1 MSTIEGQKPITSND
15 YLINKKRDERKTGD
29 GVLGKDDFMKLLIA
43 QLQNQDPTNPM
54 KDNEFIAQMAQ
65 FSALE
70 QTMNL
75 AKSFE
80 KFAEAQTQAQMIQ
93 YTSFVGKNVAWHELK
108 LDEQGNTVTGED
120 GKLVVEEGTNKIVSI
135 KYENGDVKFVLD
147 NDKVITPGN
156 ISEVKTDGAG
166 GTNSLVEASMLIG
179 KFVGYMDGEQ
189 EKSGKV
195 VSVSNKDGKLQYI
208 LEDGTRVE
216 GKNFTAISETGIPKA
231 EMPPE
236 SEEPAKQED
245 VPGTSEETTP

>member
-1 MSTIEGQKPITSND
+1 MAIEGQNVISKND
-15 YLINKKRDERKTGD
+15 YLINKNRDERKTGD
-29 GVLGKDDFMKLLIA
+29 GTLGKDDFMKLPIA

-80 KFAEAQTQAQMIQ
+80 KFAEAQTQSQMIQ
-93 YTSFVGKNVAWHELK
+93 YTSFVGKDVTWHELK
-108 LDEQGNTVTGED
+108 LDDQGNPVTGED
-120 GKLVVEEGTNKIVSI
+120 GKAVVEEGTNKIVSI

-147 NDKVITPGN
+147 NDREITPGN
-156 ISEVKTDGAG
+156 ISEVKADGAGAG

-179 KFVGYMDGEQ
+179 KYVGYMDDEV

-195 VSVSNKDGKLQYI
+195 VSVSNKGGKLEYV
-208 LEDGTRVE
+208 LEGGTRIE
-216 GKNFTAISETGIPKA
+216 GKNFTSISET
-231 EMPPE
+231 EPE
-236 SEEPAKQED
+236 ES
-245 VPGTSEETTP
+245 TP

>member
-1 MSTIEGQKPITSND
+1 MAIEGQKPISETD
-15 YLINKKRDERKTGD
+15 YLVNKKRDERKTGD

-80 KFAEAQTQAQMIQ
+80 KFAEAQTQSQMIQ
-93 YTSFVGKNVAWHELK
+93 YTSFVGKDVTWHELK
-108 LDEQGNTVTGED
+108 LDEQGNPVTGED
-120 GKLVVEEGTNKIVSI
+120 GKAVVEEGTNKIVSI

-147 NDKVITPGN
+147 NDKEITPGN
-156 ISEVKTDGAG
+156 ISEVKTDGASAG
-166 GTNSLVEASMLIG
+166 GTNNLVEASMLIG
-179 KFVGYMDGEQ
+179 KYVGYMDGEQ

-195 VSVSNKDGKLQYI
+195 VSVSNKGGKLEYI
-208 LEDGTRVE
+208 LEDGTRIE
-216 GKNFTAISETGIPKA
+216 GKNFTAISETEILIP
-231 EMPPE
+231 EQPE
-236 SEEPAKQED
+236 PEEPK
-245 VPGTSEETTP
+245 PEETTP

>member
-1 MSTIEGQKPITSND
+1 MPTIEGQKPISKDD

-93 YTSFVGKNVAWHELK
+93 YTSFVGKSVTWHELK
-108 LDEQGNTVTGED
+108 LDDKGQPIKGED
-120 GKLVVEEGTNKIVSI
+120 GKLEVEEGTNKIVSI

-147 NDKVITPGN
+147 NDKIITPGN
-156 ISEVKTDGAG
+156 ISEVMTDGASG
-166 GTNSLVEASMLIG
+166 GGGANSLVEASMLIG
-179 KFVGYMDGEQ
+179 KFVGYMDGDE

-208 LEDGTRVE
+208 LEDGTRID
-216 GKNFTAISETGIPKA
+216 GKKFTAISDRELPKT
-231 EMPPE
+231 EQPPTT
-236 SEEPAKQED
+236 EEPPTTED
-245 VPGTSEETTP
+245 EDPTE